1 MKQKTFTQIL
11 YRHSKNTLET
21 EKAWIV
27 YLNLVKLFKN
37 SDKDTVSYLEEIGSM
52 TKKQKLKWRN
62 SLASEGMELT
72 PDQVD
77 DYILILSLAI
87 TECWKSNENI

>member
-1 MKQKTFTQIL
+1 M
-11 YRHSKNTLET
+11 
-21 EKAWIV
+21 V
-27 YLNLVKLFKN
+27 YLNLTKLFRY

-52 TKKQKLKWRN
+52 TKEQKLKWRN
-62 SLASEGMELT
+62 SLASEGIELT

-87 TECWKSNENI
+87 TESWKSNENI

>member
-1 MKQKTFTQIL
+1 MKQKTFTQLL
-11 YRHSKNTLET
+11 YRHSKNTLEI
-21 EKAWIV
+21 ENAWMV
-27 YLNLVKLFKN
+27 YLNLTKLFRD

-52 TKKQKLKWRN
+52 TKEQKLKWRN
-62 SLASEGMELT
+62 SLASEGIELT

-87 TECWKSNENI
+87 TESWKSNENI

>member
-1 MKQKTFTQIL
+1 MKQKTFTQLL

-21 EKAWIV
+21 EKAWKV
-27 YLNLVKLFKN
+27 YLNLLVLFKD

-52 TKKQKLKWRN
+52 TKAQKLKWRN
-62 SLASEGMELT
+62 SLASDGLELT

>member
-1 MKQKTFTQIL
+1 MKQKTFTRLL
-11 YRHSKNTLET
+11 YTHSKNTLKSED
-21 EKAWIV
+21 AWIV
-27 YLNLVKLFKN
+27 YLNLVKLFKD

-52 TKKQKLKWRN
+52 TKRQKLKWRN
-62 SLASEGMELT
+62 SLASEGTELT

>member
-1 MKQKTFTQIL
+1 MKQKTFNNLL
-11 YRHSKNTLET
+11 YRHSKNTLEL
-21 EKAWIV
+21 EKSWMV
-27 YLNLVKLFKN
+27 YLNLVKLFKY

-52 TKKQKLKWRN
+52 TKQQKLKWRN

>member
-1 MKQKTFTQIL
+1 MKQKTFTQLL

-21 EKAWIV
+21 ENAWMV
-27 YLNLVKLFKN
+27 YLNLTKLFRD

-52 TKKQKLKWRN
+52 TKEQKLQWRN
-62 SLASEGMELT
+62 SLASEGIELT